1 MSYLNRLWMA
11 ATVAVVNGHAD
22 QGCKLKSGIRPLHHS
37 KQRVSSS
44 SAAAGGSPADLRPL
58 SSMTRSELDGFMGGE
73 ERRKQAD
80 DSLRQVMYLSCWGP
94 S

>member
-1 MSYLNRLWMA
+1 MA

-22 QGCKLKSGIRPLHHS
+22 QGCKLKSAIRSFHHS
-37 KQRVSSS
+37 KQRISS
-44 SAAAGGSPADLRPL
+44 SAAGSPADLRPL
-58 SSMTRSELDGFMGGE
+58 SCANGFVRGE
-73 ERRKQAD
+73 ERRNQAD